1 MMPVRAIPLVP
12 DVPTATPDATP
23 ADGGAFGKL
32 LDDVGASLDRA
43 SRAENAFAA
52 HAGSLQDAVYERA
65 RADVVV
71 AAAAA
76 AASRVVQCVQ
86 TLTNMQV

>member
-1 MMPVRAIPLVP
+1 MPVRAIPLLP
-12 DVPTATPDATP
+12 DVAATAPAPAP
-23 ADGGAFGKL
+23 ADGNAFGKL

-43 SRAENAFAA
+43 AGAENAFAA

-76 AASRVVQCVQ
+76 AATRIAQTVQ

>member
-1 MMPVRAIPLVP
+1 MMTVRAIPLL
-12 DVPTATPDATP
+12 PDAPSAAPGAP

-52 HAGSLQDAVYERA
+52 HVGSLQDAVYERA

-71 AAAAA
+71 SAAAA

>member
-1 MMPVRAIPLVP
+1 MPVRAIPLIP
-12 DVPTATPDATP
+12 DAAVAPPSATPGDAS
-23 ADGGAFGKL
+23 AFGKL

-43 SRAENAFAA
+43 ARAENAFAA

-76 AASRVVQCVQ
+76 AASRVIQCAQ

>member
-1 MMPVRAIPLVP
+1 MMPVRAIPLM
-12 DVPTATPDATP
+12 PDAPQLSATTAS
-23 ADGGAFGKL
+23 ADGNTFGKL
-32 LDDVGASLDRA
+32 LDDVGATLDRA

-76 AASRVVQCVQ
+76 AASRIVQSVQ

>member
-1 MMPVRAIPLVP
+1 MTPVRAIPLL
-12 DVPTATPDATP
+12 PDAPIASPSAAT

-32 LDDVGASLDRA
+32 LDDIGASLDRA
-43 SRAENAFAA
+43 SRAENSFAA
-52 HAGSLQDAVYERA
+52 HVGSLQDAVYERA

-71 AAAAA
+71 SAAAA